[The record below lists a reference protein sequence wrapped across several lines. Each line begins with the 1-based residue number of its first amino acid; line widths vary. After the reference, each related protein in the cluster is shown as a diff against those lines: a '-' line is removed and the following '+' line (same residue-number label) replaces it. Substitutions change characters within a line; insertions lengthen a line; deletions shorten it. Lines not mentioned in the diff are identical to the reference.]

1 MNPNNEVKLL
11 QVTRK
16 PKSVEQAPRE
26 PSQIDGEIAHRC
38 HSAFLLPSPSSLPQ
52 ENNSWSCQ
60 HDTDFKAP
68 LFMLP
73 LA

>member
-1 MNPNNEVKLL
+1 M
-11 QVTRK
+11 
-16 PKSVEQAPRE
+16 EQAPRE

-38 HSAFLLPSPSSLPQ
+38 HSAFLLPSPSSLAQ